1 MHFITVMCMKN
12 LQAIILGF
20 LKNSEFFN
28 FKIKTLKKKPFNM
41 FINMYVS
48 VAIVVSTIPIPVLYI
63 LPLIL

>member
-28 FKIKTLKKKPFNM
+28 FKIKTLKKKHSICLLTCM
-41 FINMYVS
+41 FQ
-48 VAIVVSTIPIPVLYI
+48 
-63 LPLIL
+63 